1 MSTLQDDDIIN
12 KFREMIGKR
21 YDYAELQQRFSLPPT
36 IDEKVVAEIKDYF
49 LNTIYPE
56 ASERRKLEEAFAE
69 LAGYMR
75 QPRKIWGLFGNM
87 ATAVFKFGRHFVAA
101 LRAGMAALDSFIGAK
116 KFERSMAELANR
128 LGLEKPMTDEGFE
141 ECLYQLPREEVETF
155 IHDVK
160 ALFGAM
166 INTALLEKTLNIL
179 DNVITTME
187 KHPQTYP
194 AADVDGIRLGRSLL
208 QRGHDIFIKY
218 DDATRQALVDLIAQN
233 ELWFVDQVYLK
244 KEGR

>member
-1 MSTLQDDDIIN
+1 
-12 KFREMIGKR
+12 
-21 YDYAELQQRFSLPPT
+21 
-36 IDEKVVAEIKDYF
+36 
-49 LNTIYPE
+49 
-56 ASERRKLEEAFAE
+56 
-69 LAGYMR
+69 
-75 QPRKIWGLFGNM
+75 
-87 ATAVFKFGRHFVAA
+87 
-101 LRAGMAALDSFIGAK
+101 
-116 KFERSMAELANR
+116 
-128 LGLEKPMTDEGFE
+128 
-141 ECLYQLPREEVETF
+141 
-155 IHDVK
+155 
-160 ALFGAM
+160 M

-244 KEGR
+244 KKADKYFSQQRISIYLTMFPDFTLLEIVLSI